1 MFDISNKP
9 QIRVSVRNF
18 VEFLLRS
25 GDIDN
30 RIKSSSSDVETMQ
43 EGARIHRLI
52 QRRMGL
58 EYHAE
63 VSLSHIESFDS
74 FDLLVE
80 GRADGIIEGNII
92 TIDEIKTTHKELIH
106 LTKANPVHFAQ
117 AKCYA
122 YFVLKELQEKL
133 EFSGSE
139 GGLQQSV
146 ENDVYTP
153 EDYITSSEAVTV
165 TRDEIMVVTPEAFRE
180 INVRLTYCNA
190 ESLECKYF
198 HEAYTFEQLEKFY
211 LGLANEYRKW
221 AEFELTWKGIRNES
235 IKEVTFPYDFRT
247 GQKELI
253 GQVYKTVSS
262 GDRLF
267 VEAPTGTG
275 KTIATIYPS
284 IKAMGEDRASKIFYL
299 TAKTITRTA
308 ACDCIDLLRDKALR
322 LKSVVIT
329 AKEKACVC
337 EKTGECNPDACEH
350 AKGHFDRI
358 NDAIYDII
366 TSEDSFTRETL
377 TEYANKHKVC
387 PFEFALDV
395 SLFCDA
401 IICDYNYVFDPN
413 VYLRRFF
420 QDVAKRDY
428 IFLVDE
434 AHNLVD
440 RAMEMYSADLI
451 KEEFL
456 DVKKKVKPF
465 DRKLERAL
473 DTCNKRLLELKHDLE
488 DCDVLEDI
496 TSFVIALIKCQGQ
509 LERFLD
515 EDEHCPDREDV
526 LDLYFKVRH
535 FMNMYEN
542 MTEDDYLIYDTITP
556 DGNFMVKLLCTN
568 PSRNIKACIDK
579 GLSTVFFS
587 ATLLPIQYYKDML
600 TGEDDNAVYANSV
613 FDEKNRGIYIAR
625 DVSSRYTRRND
636 TEYHNI
642 AKYINDAIRSK
653 DGNYMV
659 FFPSY
664 AFMNSV
670 QKAYE
675 EFFIDED
682 IYLIAQNPHMTE
694 TDRENF
700 LLCFSDGITD
710 MKFKSLVGF
719 CVIGGIFSEGID
731 LKGENLIGAIIVGTG
746 IPMVTKERELLKN
759 KYTDEGFNGY
769 DYAYKY
775 PGMNKVLQAAGRV
788 IRTEQDRGI
797 ICLLDERFLERNYLR
812 LFPREWSNYSQMSLE
827 NGKIRFGNF
836 WASCDDANKG
846 DENL

>member
-1 MFDISNKP
+1 MFDISEKP

-30 RIKSSSSDVETMQ
+30 RIKSSASDVETMQ

-63 VSLSHIESFDS
+63 VSLSHIESFES

-80 GRADGIIEGNII
+80 GRADGIIEGDII

-122 YFVLKELQEKL
+122 YFVLKELHNKV
-133 EFSGSE
+133 
-139 GGLQQSV
+139 SV
-146 ENDVYTP
+146 EDFFSDT
-153 EDYITSSEAVTV
+153 ELVTV
-165 TRDEIMVVTPEAFRE
+165 TKDEIAVLTPESFNE

-190 ESLECKYF
+190 DSLECKYF
-198 HEAYTFEQLEKFY
+198 HESYTFEQLEKFY
-211 LGLANEYRKW
+211 LDLANEYKKW
-221 AEFELTWKGIRNES
+221 AEFELTWKDIRNDS
-235 IKEVTFPYDFRT
+235 IKEVTFPYGFRT

-253 GQVYKTVSS
+253 GQVYKTVISNE
-262 GDRLF
+262 RLF

-308 ACDCIDLLRDKALR
+308 ACDCIDLLREKALR

-329 AKEKACVC
+329 AKEKICVC
-337 EKTGECNPDACEH
+337 EKNCECNPDVCEH

-358 NDAIYDII
+358 NDAIYDLII
-366 TSEDSFTRETL
+366 SADSFTRETI
-377 TEYANKHKVC
+377 TEYAIKHKVC
-387 PFEFALDV
+387 PFEFGLDV

-420 QDVAKRDY
+420 QDTAKRDY

-434 AHNLVD
+434 SHNLVD
-440 RAMEMYSADLI
+440 RAMEMYSATI
-451 KEEFL
+451 EKEEFL
-456 DVKKKVKPF
+456 DVKRKVKPF

-473 DTCNKRLLELKHDLE
+473 ETVNKRLLEMKHDLA
-488 DCDVLEDI
+488 DCDVLEGI
-496 TSFVIALIKCQGQ
+496 TSLAIALIKCQGQ

-542 MTEDDYLIYDTITP
+542 MTDDDYIIYDTLTP
-556 DGNFMVKLLCTN
+556 ENHFMVKLLCTN
-568 PSRNIKACIDK
+568 PSRNIKECIDK
-579 GLSTVFFS
+579 GISTVFFS

-600 TGEDDNAVYANSV
+600 TGEDDSAVYANSV
-613 FDEKNRGIYIAR
+613 FDENKRGIFISK
-625 DVSSRYTRRND
+625 DVSSRYTRRNE
-636 TEYHNI
+636 TEYINI
-642 AKYINDAIRSK
+642 AKYIDMAIRSK

-675 EFFIDED
+675 EYYLDED

-694 TDRENF
+694 ADRENF
-700 LLCFSDGITD
+700 LSCFSDNITD
-710 MKFKSLVGF
+710 VKFKSLVGF

-731 LKGENLIGAIIVGTG
+731 LKGENLIGALIVGTG
-746 IPMVTKERELLKN
+746 LPMVTKERELLKN
-759 KYTDEGFNGY
+759 KYTDEGFNGF

-788 IRTEQDRGI
+788 IRTEEDRGI

-812 LFPREWSNYSQMSLE
+812 LFPREWSNYSQTSLE
-827 NGKIRFGNF
+827 NGKIKFGDF
-836 WASCDDANKG
+836 WSSL
-846 DENL
+846 E